1 MKIYNIEG
9 GINFYDELY
18 KSLDDEEEIS
28 ENENICLI
36 SNLPLV
42 DFHFEMQCGHK
53 FNYMPLFLDIKNH
66 KQKFN
71 NLEGSLSKLGHNQI
85 RCPYCRE
92 KHLGTLPY
100 HEELGLSKIHGVN
113 FIDHDFKSSNP
124 YSYNIKCE
132 FLVPNPDFNENDNNT
147 DHGGNDKCLKCK
159 HYGTQLN
166 LYGDDKYYCCSHKKL
181 VIKIYKKDVATKLN
195 EVKKQEKIKK
205 TEELK
210 KLREETKQQATL
222 AKQQTK
228 QQEKLA
234 KQQEKQQKK
243 LAKQKPMEN
252 AVMGPIVIDLT
263 ETSTEGCVAILR
275 TGQKKGEQCGCKIEK
290 EALCNRHYNMKH
302 HKINNGNTVITI

>member
-9 GINFYDELY
+9 GLNFYDELY

-36 SNLPLV
+36 SNLPLG

-66 KQKFN
+66 KLKFN
-71 NLEGSLSKLGHNQI
+71 SLEGSLSKLGHNQI
-85 RCPYCRE
+85 RCPYCRG
-92 KHLGTLPY
+92 KHFGTLPY

-113 FIDHDFKSSNP
+113 FIDPDFKSINQHG
-124 YSYNIKCE
+124 YKATKCE
-132 FLVPNPDFNENDNNT
+132 FLIPNPDCNDN
-147 DHGGNDKCLKCK
+147 DDGGNDKFHKCI
-159 HYGTQLN
+159 HYGTKLN

-181 VIKIYKKDVATKLN
+181 VIKIYKKDVASKLN
-195 EVKKQEKIKK
+195 EVKKQERIKK

-210 KLREETKQQATL
+210 KIREETKQQAKLT
-222 AKQQTK
+222 KQQTK

-234 KQQEKQQKK
+234 KQQAKQQEK
-243 LAKQKPMEN
+243 LAKQQANEN
-252 AVMGPIVIDLT
+252 AVVGPIGIDLA
-263 ETSTEGCVAILR
+263 EPITEGCVGILR

-290 EALCNRHYNMKH
+290 DMLCKRHYNMKH
-302 HKINNGNTVITI
+302 HKITNGNTVITI